1 MDNSNDATNATES
14 ELGQFVDENV
24 TSSLG
29 DEVCVVEEVEVP
41 SPRTAP
47 VAAPTPATVKA
58 PVTSSDNAKQRQRK
72 WRSLFPLSSTRDNSG
87 KTALH
92 EDCMRLAE
100 ILYKGWLCF
109 S

>member
-14 ELGQFVDENV
+14 EGQFVDENV
-24 TSSLG
+24 TSSLD

-47 VAAPTPATVKA
+47 VAAPTPASVKA
-58 PVTSSDNAKQRQRK
+58 PVTSSDNAKQRKRK

-92 EDCMRLAE
+92 EDCIRLAE
-100 ILYKGWLCF
+100 ILYKGSLCF